1 MAHFSTSAH
10 QYCTPDT
17 ARPAHTTAGVRRS
30 VALCCSR
37 CKTVQNIKF
46 SDEDKTMERVRAQQ
60 SKVTHRG
67 TLSIQ
72 PGRGGGGIESS
83 SIFTLN
89 IGTTSIFGEGTL
101 SLLYRPALDRDKQ
114 EKGKI

>member
-17 ARPAHTTAGVRRS
+17 APPRPHHCWCEVLGSSLLLAARVVKLFKIS
-30 VALCCSR
+30 
-37 CKTVQNIKF
+37 KF

-72 PGRGGGGIESS
+72 PGRGGGGMRVLQ
-83 SIFTLN
+83 FLH
-89 IGTTSIFGEGTL
+89 
-101 SLLYRPALDRDKQ
+101 
-114 EKGKI
+114 